1 MIPYFQDKHLL
12 FYLLIFISSFAIAVL
27 IIPAIIRIARSKHL
41 YDDLGH
47 LRKIHNPYIPRLGG
61 VAIFISFILTL
72 LLALD
77 HPLLPLNCIVA
88 SCVIIFTI
96 GIQDDLTGLGH
107 RAKFAMQLIA
117 ATLLVIPGSIRLS
130 NLQNL
135 FGLYEL
141 AHVPNIVLSILF
153 IIFIVNAFNLI
164 DGIDCLAAATGIFT
178 NLVFF
183 MLFIYL
189 RQYEIATVSLAM
201 VGAILGF
208 LKYNISPAKIF
219 MGDTGSLLIGLVT
232 AVMAI
237 KFIEVSNSSRIN
249 CHFEVTS
256 SPSLVLAILIGP
268 VADTMRVFLLRLAK
282 RQSPFLGDR
291 NHIHHRITELGFT
304 HLQTTAILIF
314 INAIYV
320 LLAFAFSGSG
330 NTTVAVVIGLT
341 VVLSNLVLNT
351 LLAFKLGK
359 QAINS
364 ERATKKSDKQD

>member
-1 MIPYFQDKHLL
+1 MITYFQDKHLL
-12 FYLLIFISSFAIAVL
+12 FYLLIFVSSSAITVL

-47 LRKIHNPYIPRLGG
+47 FRKIHNPGVPRLGG
-61 VAIFISFILTL
+61 VAIFISFTLTL

-88 SCVIIFTI
+88 SCLIIFTI
-96 GIQDDLTGLGH
+96 GIQDDLAGIGH
-107 RAKFAMQLIA
+107 RSKFAMQLIA
-117 ATLLVIPGSIRLS
+117 AILLVIPGNIRLS
-130 NLQNL
+130 NLHNL

-141 AHVPNIVLSILF
+141 AHVPNVVLSILL
-153 IIFIVNAFNLI
+153 IVFIVNAFNFI
-164 DGIDCLAAATGIFT
+164 DGIDGLAAVTGIFT

-183 MLFIYL
+183 LLFIYL
-189 RQYEIATVSLAM
+189 QQYEIAAVSLAM
-201 VGAILGF
+201 AGALIGF
-208 LKYNISPAKIF
+208 LKYNISPAKVF

-237 KFIEVSNSSRIN
+237 KFMEVSNSSLTN

-256 SPSLVLAILIGP
+256 SPAIVLAILIGP
-268 VADTMRVFLLRLAK
+268 IADTMRVFLLRLAK

-291 NHIHHRITELGFT
+291 NHVHHRITELGFS

-314 INAIYV
+314 MNGLYV

-330 NTTVAVVIGLT
+330 NTTITVAIGLI
-341 VVLSNLVLNT
+341 VVSSNLVLNT
-351 LLAFKLGK
+351 LPAFKLRK

-364 ERATKKSDKQD
+364 E